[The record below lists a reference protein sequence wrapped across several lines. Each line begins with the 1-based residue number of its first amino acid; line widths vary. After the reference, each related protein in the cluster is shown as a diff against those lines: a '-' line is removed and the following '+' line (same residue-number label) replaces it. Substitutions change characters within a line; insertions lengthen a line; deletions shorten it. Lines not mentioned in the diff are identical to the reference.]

1 MPTIR
6 VLLAEDHTIV
16 RKGLRSLLE
25 GKDEIDVVGEARDGR
40 EALRKTE
47 QLHPDVV
54 LIDIAMP
61 GLNGIEATRQIKR
74 RFPEISVLV
83 LTMHDHPEYVRQ
95 MLHAGAS
102 GYVVKQAA
110 PTDLLAAIEAVHRGE
125 SYLSPSLSKTVIQEY
140 IHRSGTANGTDSYD
154 ELTPRQREVLQ
165 LIAEEH
171 TTREIA
177 VMLGISVKTV
187 ETHRA
192 NLMSKLDIH
201 STAGLTQY
209 AIRKGVIQVDS

>member
-125 SYLSPSLSKTVIQEY
+125 SYLSPSISKTVIQEY

>member
-125 SYLSPSLSKTVIQEY
+125 SYLSPSISKTVIQEY
-140 IHRSGTANGTDSYD
+140 IHRSGMANGTDSYD

>member
-1 MPTIR
+1 
-6 VLLAEDHTIV
+6 
-16 RKGLRSLLE
+16 
-25 GKDEIDVVGEARDGR
+25 
-40 EALRKTE
+40 
-47 QLHPDVV
+47 
-54 LIDIAMP
+54 
-61 GLNGIEATRQIKR
+61 
-74 RFPEISVLV
+74 
-83 LTMHDHPEYVRQ
+83 
-95 MLHAGAS
+95 
-102 GYVVKQAA
+102 
-110 PTDLLAAIEAVHRGE
+110 
-125 SYLSPSLSKTVIQEY
+125 VIQEY